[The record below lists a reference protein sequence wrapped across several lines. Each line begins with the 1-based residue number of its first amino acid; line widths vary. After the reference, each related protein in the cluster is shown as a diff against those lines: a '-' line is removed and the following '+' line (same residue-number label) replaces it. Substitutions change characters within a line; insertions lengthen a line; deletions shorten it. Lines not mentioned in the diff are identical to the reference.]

1 MLRWKGG
8 LDRPRVVRI
17 PAWVFVV
24 PLVVFG
30 ALTLALWGLWNSPWS
45 PYKLEGRLEQLRQ
58 ENLRLENQRERAE
71 EGFERARAALKHVEG
86 DLDSLEELAGI
97 VRMDDSTARQEGFL
111 RGLFRDQGGA
121 PSRNVQELLERAR
134 QGRERW
140 DRLIA
145 SLQRQP
151 ALAARLPTIRPVRA
165 DMPEVDGFIR
175 SKDPFTGLALAPQG
189 IAWGVPVGTPVWA
202 TGAGEVVDVT
212 NLARWGRTVEI
223 DHGSG
228 IRTLYSHLS
237 TTMVKI
243 GDPVLRGQVVGLS
256 GESGT
261 TLGPRVF
268 YAVFQ
273 GKKARSPHDFV
284 LPEIPSDSSASEDRL

>member
-1 MLRWKGG
+1 MGG
-8 LDRPRVVRI
+8 QDRPRVVRI

-24 PLVVFG
+24 PLAV
-30 ALTLALWGLWNSPWS
+30 LAVLSLGLWGLWNSPWS
-45 PYKLEGRLEQLRQ
+45 PYRLEGRLEQLRQ

-71 EGFERARAALKHVEG
+71 EGFHRVVTALNHVKGER
-86 DLDSLEELAGI
+86 DSMEELAGV
-97 VRMDDSTARQEGFL
+97 VRNEDSSKAEEGFL
-111 RGLFRDQGGA
+111 HGLFGEQNPQA
-121 PSRNVQELLERAR
+121 LRNVQELLDHAR
-134 QGRERW
+134 LGRERW

-165 DMPEVDGFIR
+165 DLPEVDGFLR
-175 SKDPFTGLALAPQG
+175 AKDPFTGQVLAPQG

-202 TGAGEVVDVT
+202 TGAGEVVDVI
-212 NLARWGRTVEI
+212 NLARWGKTVEI

-228 IRTLYSHLS
+228 IRTLYCHLS
-237 TTMVKI
+237 MITVKI

-256 GESGT
+256 GETGT

-273 GKKARSPHDFV
+273 GTKARSPYDFM
-284 LPEIPSDSSASEDRL
+284 LPEIPSDTSITRDRL

>member
-8 LDRPRVVRI
+8 QDRPRVVRI

-24 PLVVFG
+24 PLAVFG

-45 PYKLEGRLEQLRQ
+45 PYSLEGRLEMLRQ

-71 EGFERARAALKHVEG
+71 EGFQRARTALKQVEG
-86 DLDSLEELAGI
+86 ELDSLEELAGI
-97 VRMDDSTARQEGFL
+97 VRHEESGAPQEGFL
-111 RGLFRDQGGA
+111 RGLFGDQQA
-121 PSRNVQELLERAR
+121 RPARNVQNLLERAR
-134 QGRERW
+134 AGRERW
-140 DRLIA
+140 DLLIA

-165 DMPEVDGFIR
+165 DLPEVDGFAR
-175 SKDPFTGLALAPQG
+175 TKDPFTGLMLAPQG

-212 NLARWGRTVEI
+212 NLARWGKTVEI

-228 IRTLYSHLS
+228 IRTLYCHLS
-237 TTMVKI
+237 MPMVRI

-273 GKKARSPHDFV
+273 GNKARSPHEFV
-284 LPEIPSDSSASEDRL
+284 LPEIPSDSSASSDKL